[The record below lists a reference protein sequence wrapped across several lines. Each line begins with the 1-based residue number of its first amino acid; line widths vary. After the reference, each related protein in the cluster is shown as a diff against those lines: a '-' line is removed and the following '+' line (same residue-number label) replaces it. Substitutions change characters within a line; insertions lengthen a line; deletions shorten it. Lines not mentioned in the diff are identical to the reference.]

1 MAEIDNNN
9 KFQSIA
15 SWQIGVDADDS
26 VDRGYLTLD
35 DAGLSTLKDLIDSL
49 AVPKVTIQNDLT
61 SFFDTRYNAKFLQ
74 DVDVTVDGITATGS
88 PSGTATRTLALTAN
102 LGAVKQVEQLTAD
115 DATGSAVLEDADDG
129 FGKKLVVKYPQQ
141 QELPDVSVSTDGS
154 TISGDGTEGS
164 PITLE
169 PYKAFNVSWAAIN
182 SGNPGSEP
190 WVRVSASSTGSL
202 NEKAGLS
209 IKKDA
214 SQGLINVSD
223 KTFILADTDIFITA
237 YGFANAQA
245 AQTIEIAVSNGT
257 NPTSQKVIAKQSV
270 NAIYA
275 SEEAGVQCFIPKGL
289 YWNVSYVFDAGS
301 SGTAQLWG
309 FKLGHYSV

>member
-1 MAEIDNNN
+1 
-9 KFQSIA
+9 
-15 SWQIGVDADDS
+15 
-26 VDRGYLTLD
+26 LT
-35 DAGLSTLKDLIDSL
+35 TLKDLIDSL
-49 AVPKVTIQNDLT
+49 AVPKVTIQNELT
-61 SFFDTRYNAKFLQ
+61 TIFDTRYNARYLQ
-74 DVDVTVDGITATGS
+74 DVDVTIDGIAATGS

-169 PYKAFNVSWAAIN
+169 PYKAFNVSWDAIN

-190 WVRVSASSTGSL
+190 WVRVSASSSSSTL

-209 IKKDA
+209 IQRLNPPDMPVG
-214 SQGLINVSD
+214 S
-223 KTFILADTDIFITA
+223 KTFVLADTDIFLTA
-237 YGFANAQA
+237 YGNNDTAESYHS
-245 AQTIEIAVSNGT
+245 IEISVSNGT
-257 NPTSQKVIAKQSV
+257 NPSSEKILAKSMADGYLQTGQGL
-270 NAIYA
+270 
-275 SEEAGVQCFIPKGL
+275 GVQAFIPKGL
-289 YWNVSYVFDAGS
+289 YWNVSYSYSNGN

>member
-15 SWQIGVDADDS
+15 SWQIGVDASDL

-49 AVPKVTIQNDLT
+49 AVPKLTVQNELTTI
-61 SFFDTRYNAKFLQ
+61 FDNRYNARYLQ
-74 DVDVTVDGITATGS
+74 DVDVTIDGITATGS
-88 PSGTATRTLALTAN
+88 PSGTATRTVALTAN
-102 LGAVKQVEQLTAD
+102 LGAVKQVQQLTAD

-129 FGKKLVVKYPQQ
+129 YGKKLVVKYPQQ
-141 QELPDVSVSTDGS
+141 QDVTVSVSTDGS

-169 PYKAFNVSWAAIN
+169 PYKAFNVSWDAIN

-190 WVRVSASSTGSL
+190 WVRESASSTGSL
-202 NEKAGLS
+202 NKKAGLS

-257 NPTSQKVIAKQSV
+257 NPTSQKVIAMQSV

-275 SEEAGVQCFIPKGL
+275 SEQAGVQCFIPKGL